1 MNAIAFFI
9 PGEPAP
15 KGSLVAVQR
24 GVYLESNRQRLNP
37 WLQAIKG
44 KARQLE
50 ALAPID
56 GALEVEIIFYL
67 TRPKSV
73 ARLLP
78 NVKPDLDKLIRGVF
92 DGLKGFISDDARIV
106 RVTAT
111 KLYADY
117 RYRAG
122 AFVRIEQLDLVAIKR
137 LKDASE
143 AVTET

>member
-1 MNAIAFFI
+1 MNAIAFFVM
-9 PGEPAP
+9 GEPAP

-37 WLQAIKG
+37 WLQALKA

-56 GALEVEIIFYL
+56 GNLEVEIVFYL
-67 TRPKSV
+67 TRPATV
-73 ARLLP
+73 TRLLP

-111 KLYADY
+111 KLYAD
-117 RYRAG
+117 RGNLPG
-122 AFVRIEQLDLVAIKR
+122 AFIRIEKLDLVATKR
-137 LKDASE
+137 LLE
-143 AVTET
+143 AANAVIKT

>member
-9 PGEPAP
+9 QGEPAP

-24 GVYLESNRQRLNP
+24 GVYLESNRQKLNP
-37 WLQAIKG
+37 WLQAIKTR
-44 KARQLE
+44 ARQLE

-56 GALEVEIIFYL
+56 GAIEVEIVFYL
-67 TRPKSV
+67 TRPATV
-73 ARLLP
+73 TRLLP

-111 KLYADY
+111 KVYAD
-117 RYRAG
+117 RGNRPG
-122 AFVRIEQLDLVAIKR
+122 AALRIEKLDQ
-137 LKDASE
+137 E
-143 AVTET
+143 AVNRLVNTANAVIK